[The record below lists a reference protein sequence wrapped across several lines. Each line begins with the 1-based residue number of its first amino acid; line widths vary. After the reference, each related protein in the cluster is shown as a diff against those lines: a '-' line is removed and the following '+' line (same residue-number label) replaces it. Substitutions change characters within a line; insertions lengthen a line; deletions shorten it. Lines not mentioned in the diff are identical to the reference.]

1 MKMIAVITE
10 DFSVYYELVKLL
22 RASKKAF
29 LTLTPGD
36 PIPSSVG
43 VVITTAAEEWRVD
56 FRPRLVIQGTDEPSM
71 KMTVQLAEE
80 ALAGKSE
87 YDSLVFGI
95 DPGKRTGV
103 AVLGDGAV
111 IHTAEVWPHDVP
123 DEVRRVLRTHNSRD
137 VRFRVGHGDPPNRNR
152 IINMLLELGY
162 PVEMINERST
172 SHGLDEPHSRA
183 AAEIAIMSGPR
194 VKRMIETVPT
204 RGELHEAKRLSRLA
218 SNGTVTI
225 SDGLAESVVKGD
237 ISLEEAIQRQT
248 RRGKK
253 RSVQDPDNE

>member
-56 FRPRLVIQGTDEPSM
+56 FRPRLVISGLDEASV
-71 KMTVQLAEE
+71 KMTVQLAGE

-87 YDSLVFGI
+87 YDSLIFGI

-111 IHTAEVWPHDVP
+111 IHTAEVWPHEVP
-123 DEVRRVLRTHNSRD
+123 EEINSILRTHNARD

-152 IINMLLELGY
+152 IINMLLEFVY

-172 SHGLDEPHSRA
+172 SHGLDEPHTRA
-183 AAEIAIMSGPR
+183 AMEIALSRGPR
-194 VKRMIETVPT
+194 VKHRIETVPT
-204 RGELHEAKRLSRLA
+204 RGELKEVKRLSRLA
-218 SNGTVTI
+218 SDGTVTI
-225 SDGLAESVVKGD
+225 SDGLAEAVVKGELSMD
-237 ISLEEAIQRQT
+237 EAIRRQT
-248 RRGKK
+248 RRVKK
-253 RSVQDPDNE
+253 KGAPDPEN